1 MPTLDSRFADAEV
14 RAQILKLWVGEG
26 LNWRRQACGTLDQ
39 VSVALSITGVP
50 VTRGPSLTKANI

>member
-26 LNWRRQACGTLDQ
+26 LNFSDVVAVLLDQ
-39 VSVALSITGVP
+39 VSTS
-50 VTRGPSLTKANI
+50 GPSPASQ